1 MLLRTPTKSPHK
13 KITMKNIRKK
23 PNIWD
28 EAVSVKSSRLS
39 GTKVHVSLRLDP
51 KLYRMILSEQ
61 KHRKDRTVTAT
72 IERILS
78 NHFDGTASG
87 ALLRIL
93 VTVRNMLVHSALQDD
108 IISAVAKTVDDSNL
122 NRLLTERAN
131 LQDQSEALAEM
142 LKAVDESK
150 LKAIA

>member
-1 MLLRTPTKSPHK
+1 
-13 KITMKNIRKK
+13 
-23 PNIWD
+23 
-28 EAVSVKSSRLS
+28 
-39 GTKVHVSLRLDP
+39 
-51 KLYRMILSEQ
+51 
-61 KHRKDRTVTAT
+61 
-72 IERILS
+72 
-78 NHFDGTASG
+78 
-87 ALLRIL
+87 
-93 VTVRNMLVHSALQDD
+93 MLVHSALQDD

>member
-1 MLLRTPTKSPHK
+1 MK
-13 KITMKNIRKK
+13 KLSKK

-28 EAVSVKSSRLS
+28 EAISLKSSRLS
-39 GTKVHVSLRLDP
+39 ATKVHVSLRLDP

-61 KHRKDRTVTAT
+61 KQRKDRTVTAT

-78 NHFDGTASG
+78 NHFAGTESE